1 MRIKSQFFLIV
12 TGIVLAVMLCATT
25 AAGFATTRTLNVR
38 FVPADPFV
46 VAPEGPQAIEV
57 PCPGSATYV
66 WTVIGTSAGTC
77 SVAVEYVIDPVYA
90 EGVTID
96 VSPQQFD
103 LAGGGYQEVTV
114 TVTADGI
121 PCNIDQGALS
131 IELMFREV

>member
-25 AAGFATTRTLNVR
+25 AAGFATTRTLEVK

-46 VAPEGPQAIEV
+46 VAPDGPQSIEV

-66 WTVIGTSAGTC
+66 WTVIGTSEGTC
-77 SVAVEYVIDPVYA
+77 RVAVEYVIDPVDA
-90 EGVTID
+90 EGVMVD

-103 LAGGGYQEVTV
+103 VTGGGLQEVTV
-114 TVTADGI
+114 AVTADGI
-121 PCNIDQGALS
+121 PCNINQGALS
-131 IELMFREV
+131 IELIFREV